1 MSLAVQTSPTTRV
14 DELAVEHRLAE
25 LAPRPQEIGSTGL
38 DERLLADLA
47 AKHLYTAGTLTHA
60 QLTERLGLSG
70 PIVEKV
76 LQFMRREAK
85 VEVKPR
91 LEGGGSLPY
100 ALTERGRTAALDALM
115 RSGYIGTAPVPLADY
130 VAMVKAQSVH
140 ARKFERAAVTKA
152 FDGMYMPQT
161 AADQFGI
168 SINSGRPVFIYG
180 PAGTGKTY
188 VTHRMATL
196 FRDVVLIPRAIAVDE
211 TVVQLFDPLLHKAVG
226 IGERQNIM
234 LEQGHDARYVA
245 CERPVIITGGELTL
259 DLLDVRYE
267 PSTRQYEAPLQQKAN
282 NGMFVIDDFGRQTMT
297 PAQLLNRWIVP
308 LDRRID
314 YLSLNTG
321 VKFEIPFAVK
331 VVFSTNLDPSA
342 LGDEAFFR
350 RIQSKVF
357 IGPITDDAFDEIL
370 RRVAAAQGIACT
382 SDDAAYLRKLTRN
395 QGDGDLRPY
404 VPVMVCEILKSICS
418 YDGSPLECSRTN
430 LDRVA
435 EIYFTRLTDEP
446 MAPRAFAGADA
457 SPAGE
462 EVAVGVLG
470 DGAADR
476 DPFVVNRVD
485 GFAVLRE
492 DHLPDAGEI
501 GERVG
506 DLGEGEHLLL
516 GRYGGE
522 LG

>member
-267 PSTRQYEAPLQQKAN
+267 PSTRQYEAPLQLKAN
-282 NGMFVIDDFGRQTMT
+282 NGMFVIDDLGRQKMA
-297 PAQLLNRWIVP
+297 PDALLNRWIVP
-308 LDRRID
+308 MNEKRD
-314 YLSLNTG
+314 YHALGSG
-321 VKFEIPFAVK
+321 RHFVAPFDV
-331 VVFSTNLDPSA
+331 VLVFSSNMHPLD
-342 LGDEAFFR
+342 LTDEAFLR
-350 RIQSKVF
+350 RIGHKIYCGYATPEGYEHIWESVSRKRAV
-357 IGPITDDAFDEIL
+357 PFDRELVRFVIDEL
-370 RRVAAAQGIACT
+370 HGRRNVPLLPCHPGDLIDIAL
-382 SDDAAYLRKLTRN
+382 DKAAYSGRPNQLTPELLEWAWSTYFVSMDSP
-395 QGDGDLRPY
+395 GA
-404 VPVMVCEILKSICS
+404 KSMRS
-418 YDGSPLECSRTN
+418 SR
-430 LDRVA
+430 
-435 EIYFTRLTDEP
+435 
-446 MAPRAFAGADA
+446 
-457 SPAGE
+457 
-462 EVAVGVLG
+462 GVKNG
-470 DGAADR
+470 
-476 DPFVVNRVD
+476 
-485 GFAVLRE
+485 
-492 DHLPDAGEI
+492 
-501 GERVG
+501 
-506 DLGEGEHLLL
+506 
-516 GRYGGE
+516 
-522 LG
+522 